1 MPSDAVGDLDMGEL
15 SFKPSTKDLWDA
27 ETHHF
32 ELIGVPNNRVRT
44 VIIFFHASVSVTIDY
59 ALLE

>member
-1 MPSDAVGDLDMGEL
+1 MILSIHRFQNWICPSDAVGDLDMGEL

-32 ELIGVPNNRVRT
+32 ELIGIPNRVK
-44 VIIFFHASVSVTIDY
+44 V
-59 ALLE
+59 